1 MEKTCTPEDIKQIV
15 HDELIATRG
24 RFVSQ
29 FWYVLLGLFITSAG
43 AWFSLYFQVQSIQQE
58 LVRTQ
63 TETTKQY
70 DTLRTDYKADV
81 SEIKND
87 VRFIR
92 DTLIKQNSTKTSY

>member
-1 MEKTCTPEDIKQIV
+1 MENTCTAADVKQIV
-15 HDELIATRG
+15 HDELLATRG

-58 LVRTQ
+58 LARTQ

-70 DTLRTDYKADV
+70 DGLRADYKADV
-81 SEIKND
+81 EEIKTD

-92 DTLIKQNSTKTSY
+92 DTLIKQNSPKSY